1 MNDLPLPG
9 SPELEKLIS
18 TSLKKDIY
26 RALYE
31 NQDTPLTIAQIRQQL
46 GLESGEQG
54 QFDRRMR
61 ELYHVFEIERTKIG
75 GNSFYRLVKKRDQLL
90 NTETISAKVRAYI
103 LRDQR
108 CAQCGRTPLEDHI
121 KLHVDH
127 KIPQEWGGKNDI
139 ENLQPLCSECNEGKR
154 NFYATYDEYAD
165 KIKEATNYDEP
176 HRRIGE
182 LLKAF
187 KGEFVRPDLIEIVAN
202 SKQYQDDWQKR
213 TRELRVLGWDIQ
225 VQRKKEGKRTV
236 AYYAAKHWE
245 PWPEG
250 NIRAEIKRREVSQ
263 KQTPESD

>member
-1 MNDLPLPG
+1 MDELPLPD
-9 SPELEKLIS
+9 SLELKELINSSSARAIYKVLYEHQGTPLEIADVRQIMGLQPGEQEQLGRRLRSLRAVFEVPCVGNRYSLKGMRKEKL
-18 TSLKKDIY
+18 
-26 RALYE
+26 
-31 NQDTPLTIAQIRQQL
+31 
-46 GLESGEQG
+46 
-54 QFDRRMR
+54 
-61 ELYHVFEIERTKIG
+61 
-75 GNSFYRLVKKRDQLL
+75 
-90 NTETISAKVRAYI
+90 NTDGISARVRAYV
-103 LRDQR
+103 LRDKR

-127 KIPQEWGGKNDI
+127 KIPQEWGGDNDI

-165 KIKEATNYDEP
+165 KIKQATNYDEP

-225 VQRKKEGKRTV
+225 VKRKKEGKRTV

-245 PWPEG
+245 P
-250 NIRAEIKRREVSQ
+250 
-263 KQTPESD
+263 